1 MQPFVLLTDGAFE
14 ENGGSPLATLGAVLF
29 DPTDHTVHFFA
40 AQLAGEALAALL
52 ETSSNPIIT
61 VELLAVFLGIA
72 VWMSRVRGRS
82 LLGFIDNDGAKHV
95 LAKGGTTSLE
105 ASAVCDGVSACEIA
119 GAVLRFRP
127 AGNFQCTECDPCG
140 TGASA
145 LLGPK

>member
-1 MQPFVLLTDGAFE
+1 MTHLVTP
-14 ENGGSPLATLGAVLF
+14 NR
-29 DPTDHTVHFFA
+29 
-40 AQLAGEALAALL
+40 GEAQPG
-52 ETSSNPIIT
+52 SW
-61 VELLAVFLGIA
+61 LGRA
-72 VWMSRVRGRS
+72 

-119 GAVLRFRP
+119 GAVLRFLP
-127 AGNFQCTECDPCG
+127 AGNFQCTESDPCG